1 MRFIK
6 IFTLVFFSLIS
17 IHANANEAKNW
28 LNKEID
34 KIISAYQNPDLPDEN
49 KFLMIEQTINNN
61 FAGTGIAKFVAGNSW
76 KSASKETKKEYI
88 KLFKRHLALNISSMM
103 QGYSNQSYELKNSS
117 YDEKNKVTLID
128 MEIFSDTGSIQVTWR
143 VKKSKDRFF
152 VIDLLVADISLVVTK
167 RSEFNS
173 MLKNVEFDLQEFN
186 KKLLAQNELS
196 YQKLLN

>member
-1 MRFIK
+1 MHLIK
-6 IFTLVFFSLIS
+6 ILFIFLVFLSCNV
-17 IHANANEAKNW
+17 NADEAKNW

-34 KIISAYQNPDLPDEN
+34 IIISAYNNTNLPNEN
-49 KFLMIEQTINNN
+49 KFLMVENTINNN
-61 FAGTGIAKFVAGNSW
+61 FAGTGIAKFVAGKSW
-76 KSASKETKKEYI
+76 SGATKEVKMEFI

-103 QGYSNQSYELKNSS
+103 QGYSDQEYQLKNSS

-143 VKKSKDRFF
+143 VKKSKDRYF

-173 MLKNVEFDLQEFN
+173 MLKTVDYSLDKFN
-186 KKLLAQNELS
+186 EKLIAQNDLS
-196 YQKLLN
+196 YSKLLN